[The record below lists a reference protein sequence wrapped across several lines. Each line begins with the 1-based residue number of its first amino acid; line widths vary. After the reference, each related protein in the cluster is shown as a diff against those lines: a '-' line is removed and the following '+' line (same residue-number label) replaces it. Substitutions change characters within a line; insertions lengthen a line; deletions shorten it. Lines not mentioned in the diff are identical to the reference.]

1 MFLTTNSLSF
11 FLVRRANRPKHANDY
26 PRDWRRET
34 GEARQ
39 KRDSLFSSR
48 AAVLVS
54 RVSQLRRSTLACA
67 CTSLTKSEEKERLLK
82 DSLLS
87 SSPLSR
93 LQSREGVICV
103 FRAICSTDQ
112 EKRETARSLL
122 HRYTRRSVSDGFL
135 YTLEACLVNF
145 ELP

>member
-1 MFLTTNSLSF
+1 MTTRVTEGARRERHDKRETLF
-11 FLVRRANRPKHANDY
+11 FLLGLPSSFLASRGFAAQR
-26 PRDWRRET
+26 
-34 GEARQ
+34 
-39 KRDSLFSSR
+39 SR
-48 AAVLVS
+48 ARVLP
-54 RVSQLRRSTLACA
+54 
-67 CTSLTKSEEKERLLK
+67 LLNLK
-82 DSLLS
+82 KKRGCSKILFCRA
-87 SSPLSR
+87 SPLSR

-135 YTLEACLVNF
+135 YTLETCLVNF